1 MSTITTE
8 NLIVTNLTVETING
22 QPVSYFYSG
31 TCDNSCSDDNCNGC
45 DNCDDNGDCNKCY
58 QPNPYPQCVTEAQ
71 CATGDT

>member
-8 NLIVTNLTVETING
+8 NLIVTKLTVETING

-45 DNCDDNGDCNKCY
+45 DNCDDNHDDFHSNDD
-58 QPNPYPQCVTEAQ
+58 NEE
-71 CATGDT
+71 DRHNNI